1 MKLNFNPRWINPALV
16 WIGLSQHLSCYRLW
30 NGSEPQ
36 QLSLGRCSSFGCL
49 VIGSDLP
56 FGVNIDSV
64 ISQCSCALFIFLS
77 YRISTGI
84 RDSGMIAINAA
95 EFRLNFCPLKCHHLQ
110 SLIIHFMF
118 LRRRRR
124 GGGGGGGGDLPTPQH
139 PEEEAVNRVSSG
151 LFNSMWHQFSE
162 LLPSTEMLLMID
174 DGIGDRM
181 RDQSSALQPHLS
193 HLALLSSLF

>member
-1 MKLNFNPRWINPALV
+1 
-16 WIGLSQHLSCYRLW
+16 
-30 NGSEPQ
+30 
-36 QLSLGRCSSFGCL
+36 
-49 VIGSDLP
+49 
-56 FGVNIDSV
+56 
-64 ISQCSCALFIFLS
+64 
-77 YRISTGI
+77 
-84 RDSGMIAINAA
+84 
-95 EFRLNFCPLKCHHLQ
+95 
-110 SLIIHFMF
+110 MF

-124 GGGGGGGGDLPTPQH
+124 GGGGGGGGGGGVGGRGGDLPTPQH